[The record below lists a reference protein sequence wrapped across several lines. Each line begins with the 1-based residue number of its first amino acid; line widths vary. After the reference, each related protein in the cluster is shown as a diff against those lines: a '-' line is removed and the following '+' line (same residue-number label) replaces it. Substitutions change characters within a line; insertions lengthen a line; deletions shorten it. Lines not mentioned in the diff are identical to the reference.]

1 MITIEEYV
9 GPHADS
15 PDWTLGRLENAEHL
29 LLQVNALLEDITTR
43 HGLIPQVNPKTGS
56 QVSGETFGGFRPQD
70 CPQGAPD
77 SSHKQG
83 LGVDVYDPQ
92 GYLDDALND
101 MLLVQYQLYREAPS
115 ATTGWCHLT
124 TRPPHSGNR
133 TFLP

>member
-15 PDWTLGRLENAEHL
+15 PDWTLERLDNAEHL
-29 LLQVNALLEDITTR
+29 LVNVNALLEDLTTR
-43 HGLIPQVNPKTGS
+43 FGIAPEVNPHTGS
-56 QVSGETFGGFRPQD
+56 QVSGQTFGGFRPQN

-83 LGVDVYDPQ
+83 AGVDVYDPQ
-92 GYLDDALND
+92 NALDGALND
-101 MLLVQYQLYREAPS
+101 TLLAQYQLYREHPDS
-115 ATTGWCHLT
+115 TNGWLHLS
-124 TRPPHSGNR
+124 TRAPHSGNR